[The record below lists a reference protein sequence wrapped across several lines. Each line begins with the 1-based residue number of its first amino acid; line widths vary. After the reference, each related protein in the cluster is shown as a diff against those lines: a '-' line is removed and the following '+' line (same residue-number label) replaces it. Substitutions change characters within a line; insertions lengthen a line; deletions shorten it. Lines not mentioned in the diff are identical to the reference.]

1 VKLSDALAM
10 ASQKLSE
17 VGVPSPQ
24 ADATWLLCHVL
35 DTNRSDLLTRITFDQ
50 ELTIEQI
57 ADFLAALSR
66 REKREPLQHITGKAA
81 FRSLEL
87 MVGPGV
93 FVPRPETEQ
102 VVQYAIDYLRQL
114 PKPGVAIDLGTGS
127 GAIAIAMATEV
138 PQTKVYAVELSKAA
152 FAYAAKNIEANAA
165 MVELRLGAMQNVVF
179 DLVGGLD
186 VVISNP
192 PYIPNS
198 AIPKDPEVRNYDPE
212 LALYGGEDGLDVIR
226 DISGIAAA
234 LLRSGGL
241 LVLEH
246 ADGQSEAIRELLLN
260 DGWSS
265 VNAFQDATL
274 RYRTITAIR

>member
-1 VKLSDALAM
+1 M
-10 ASQKLSE
+10 KLSE
-17 VGVPSPQ
+17 ALALASEKLSTAGVPSPQ
-24 ADATWLLCHVL
+24 ADATWLLCHIL
-35 DTNRSDLLTRITFDQ
+35 ETDRSDLLTRITFDQ
-50 ELTIEQI
+50 
-57 ADFLAALSR
+57 DLAAEQLEAFLVALAR

-87 MVGPGV
+87 SVGPGV
-93 FVPRPETEQ
+93 FIPRPETEQ

-114 PKPGVAIDLGTGS
+114 PMPGVAIDLGTGS
-127 GAIAIAMATEV
+127 GAIAIAMAVEV
-138 PQTKVYAVELSKAA
+138 PQTKVYAVELSQAA
-152 FAYAAKNIEANAA
+152 FDYAAKNIEANMAA
-165 MVELRLGAMQNVVF
+165 VELRLGAMQEVVS

-192 PYIPNS
+192 PYIPDS
-198 AIPKDPEVRNYDPE
+198 AIPIDPEVRNFDPE

-234 LLRSGGL
+234 LLRAGGL

-246 ADGQSEAIRELLLN
+246 AESQSDAIRELLLN
-260 DGWSS
+260 DGWLS
-265 VNAFQDATL
+265 VSAFQDATM

>member
-1 VKLSDALAM
+1 MKLSAVLA
-10 ASQKLSE
+10 AAAERLSQA
-17 VGVPSPQ
+17 GVPSPQ

-35 DTNRSDLLTRITFDQ
+35 GIDRSELLTRITFNQDLLSDQ
-50 ELTIEQI
+50 LESFNVL
-57 ADFLAALSR
+57 LAR
-66 REKREPLQHITGKAA
+66 RAKREPLQHITGVAA

-87 MVGPGV
+87 SVGPGV

-114 PKPGVAIDLGTGS
+114 PASGKAIDLGTGS
-127 GAIAIAMATEV
+127 GAIAIAIAKEV
-138 PQTKVYAVELSKAA
+138 PQTTVYAVELSESAHM
-152 FAYAAKNIEANAA
+152 YAAKNIVANDAG
-165 MVELRLGAMQNVVF
+165 VELRLGAMQEVVG
-179 DLVGGLD
+179 DLVGQLD

-192 PYIPNS
+192 PYIPEA
-198 AIPKDPEVRNYDPE
+198 AIPIDPEVRDYDPE

-234 LLRSGGL
+234 LLRKGGL

-246 ADGQSEAIRELLLN
+246 ADGQSDAIRELLLE
-260 DGWSS
+260 DGWLSIS
-265 VNAFQDATL
+265 AFQDATL

>member
-1 VKLSDALAM
+1 VKLSEALAF
-10 ASQKLSE
+10 ASEKLSAA
-17 VGVPSPQ
+17 GVPSPQ
-24 ADATWLLCHVL
+24 ADATWLLCHIL
-35 DTNRSDLLTRITFDQ
+35 ETDRSELLTRITFDQ
-50 ELTIEQI
+50 
-57 ADFLAALSR
+57 DLAAEQLEAFLFALAR

-87 MVGPGV
+87 SVGPGV
-93 FVPRPETEQ
+93 FIPRPETEQ

-114 PKPGVAIDLGTGS
+114 PRPGVAIDLGTGS
-127 GAIAIAMATEV
+127 GAIAIAMAVEV
-138 PQTKVYAVELSKAA
+138 PQTKVYAVELSQSA
-152 FAYAAKNIEANAA
+152 FDFAAKNIEGNGAS
-165 MVELRLGAMQNVVF
+165 VELRLGAMQEVVS

-192 PYIPNS
+192 PYIPDS
-198 AIPKDPEVRNYDPE
+198 AIPIDPEVRNFDPE

-234 LLRSGGL
+234 LLRAGGL

-246 ADGQSEAIRELLLN
+246 ADGQSDDIRELLLN
-260 DGWSS
+260 DGWLS
-265 VNAFQDATL
+265 VSAFQDATM

>member
-1 VKLSDALAM
+1 M
-10 ASQKLSE
+10 KLSE
-17 VGVPSPQ
+17 ALALASEKLSAAGVPSPQ
-24 ADATWLLCHVL
+24 ADATWLLCHIL
-35 DTNRSDLLTRITFDQ
+35 ETDRSDLLTRITFNQ
-50 ELTIEQI
+50 ELAAEQLD
-57 ADFLAALSR
+57 AFLVALSR

-87 MVGPGV
+87 SVGPGV
-93 FVPRPETEQ
+93 FIPRPETEQ

-114 PKPGVAIDLGTGS
+114 PRPGFAIDLGTGS
-127 GAIAIAMATEV
+127 GAIAIAMAVEV
-138 PQTKVYAVELSKAA
+138 PQTKVYAVELSQAA
-152 FAYAAKNIEANAA
+152 FDYAAKNIEANLAA
-165 MVELRLGAMQNVVF
+165 VELRLGAMQEVVS

-192 PYIPNS
+192 PYIPDS
-198 AIPKDPEVRNYDPE
+198 AIPIDPEVRNFDPE

-234 LLRSGGL
+234 LLRAGGL

-246 ADGQSEAIRELLLN
+246 AESQSDAIRELLLN
-260 DGWSS
+260 DGWLS
-265 VNAFQDATL
+265 VSAFQDATM

>member
-1 VKLSDALAM
+1 M

-50 ELTIEQI
+50 ELTIEQL

-87 MVGPGV
+87 NVGPGV

-138 PQTKVYAVELSKAA
+138 PQTKVYAVELSEAA

-165 MVELRLGAMQNVVF
+165 MVELRLGAMQNVVS

-260 DGWSS
+260 DGWLS
-265 VNAFQDATL
+265 VNAFQDASL

>member
-1 VKLSDALAM
+1 VKLSEALAF
-10 ASQKLSE
+10 ASEKLSAA
-17 VGVPSPQ
+17 GVPSPQ
-24 ADATWLLCHVL
+24 ADATWLLCHIL
-35 DTNRSDLLTRITFDQ
+35 ETDRSDLLTRITFDQ
-50 ELTIEQI
+50 
-57 ADFLAALSR
+57 DLAAEQLDAFLVALAR

-87 MVGPGV
+87 SVGPGV
-93 FVPRPETEQ
+93 FIPRPETEQ

-114 PKPGVAIDLGTGS
+114 PTPGVAIDLGTGS
-127 GAIAIAMATEV
+127 GAIAIAMAVEV
-138 PQTKVYAVELSKAA
+138 PQTKVYAVELSQAA
-152 FAYAAKNIEANAA
+152 FDYAAKNIEANLAA
-165 MVELRLGAMQNVVF
+165 VELRLGAMQEVVS

-192 PYIPNS
+192 PYIPDS
-198 AIPKDPEVRNYDPE
+198 AIPIDPEVRNFDPE

-234 LLRSGGL
+234 LLRAGGL

-246 ADGQSEAIRELLLN
+246 AESQSDAIRELLLN
-260 DGWSS
+260 DGWLS
-265 VNAFQDATL
+265 VSAFQDASM

>member
-1 VKLSDALAM
+1 MKLSDALAM

-50 ELTIEQI
+50 ELTIEQL

-138 PQTKVYAVELSKAA
+138 PQTKVYAVELSEAA

-165 MVELRLGAMQNVVF
+165 MVELRLGAMQNVVS

-260 DGWSS
+260 DGWLS

>member
-1 VKLSDALAM
+1 M
-10 ASQKLSE
+10 KLSE
-17 VGVPSPQ
+17 ALSFATEKLSLASVPSPQ

-35 DTNRSDLLTRITFDQ
+35 DTDRSDLLTRITFDQ
-50 ELTIEQI
+50 ELTPEQLD
-57 ADFLAALSR
+57 AFEAALAR
-66 REKREPLQHITGKAA
+66 REKREPLQHITGTAA

-87 MVGPGV
+87 SVGPGV

-114 PKPGVAIDLGTGS
+114 PTPGVAIDLGTGS
-127 GAIAIAMATEV
+127 GAIAIAMAKEV
-138 PQTKVYAVELSKAA
+138 PQAKVFAVELSEAA
-152 FAYAAKNIEANAA
+152 HAYAAKNIAANGVS
-165 MVELRLGAMQNVVF
+165 VELRLGAMQEVVS
-179 DLVGGLD
+179 DLVGSLD

-192 PYIPNS
+192 PYIPNA
-198 AIPKDPEVRNYDPE
+198 AIPIDPEVRNYDPE

-234 LLRSGGL
+234 LLRPGGL

-246 ADGQSEAIRELLLN
+246 ADGQSDDIRELLLT
-260 DGWSS
+260 DGWLNVS
-265 VNAFQDATL
+265 AFQDATM

>member
-1 VKLSDALAM
+1 VKLSEALAL
-10 ASQKLSE
+10 ASEKLSTA
-17 VGVPSPQ
+17 GVPSPQ
-24 ADATWLLCHVL
+24 ADATWLLCHIL
-35 DTNRSDLLTRITFDQ
+35 ETDRSDLLTRITFDQ
-50 ELTIEQI
+50 DLASEQLE
-57 ADFLAALSR
+57 AFLVALAR

-87 MVGPGV
+87 SVGPGV
-93 FVPRPETEQ
+93 FIPRPETEQ

-114 PKPGVAIDLGTGS
+114 PMPGVAIDLGTGS
-127 GAIAIAMATEV
+127 GAIAIAMAVEV
-138 PQTKVYAVELSKAA
+138 PQTKVYAVELSQAA
-152 FAYAAKNIEANAA
+152 FDYAAKNIEANMAA
-165 MVELRLGAMQNVVF
+165 VELRLGAMQEVVS

-192 PYIPNS
+192 PYIPDS
-198 AIPKDPEVRNYDPE
+198 AIPIDPEVRNFDPE

-234 LLRSGGL
+234 LLRAGGL

-246 ADGQSEAIRELLLN
+246 AESQSDAIRELLLN
-260 DGWSS
+260 DGWLS
-265 VNAFQDATL
+265 VSAFQDATM

>member
-1 VKLSDALAM
+1 VKLSEALAL
-10 ASQKLSE
+10 ASQKLSQA
-17 VGVPSPQ
+17 GVPSPQ
-24 ADATWLLCHVL
+24 ADATWLLCHIL
-35 DTNRSDLLTRITFDQ
+35 DTDRSDLLTRLTFDQ
-50 ELTIEQI
+50 ELTAEQVS
-57 ADFLAALSR
+57 AFDAALAR
-66 REKREPLQHITGKAA
+66 REKREPLQHITGTAA

-87 MVGPGV
+87 NVGPGV

-138 PQTKVYAVELSKAA
+138 PQTKVYAVELSEAA

-165 MVELRLGAMQNVVF
+165 MVELRLGAMQSVVS

-260 DGWSS
+260 DGWLS

>member
-1 VKLSDALAM
+1 MKLSDALAM

-138 PQTKVYAVELSKAA
+138 PQTKVYAVELSEAA
-152 FAYAAKNIEANAA
+152 FTYAAKNIEANAA
-165 MVELRLGAMQNVVF
+165 MVELRLGAMQNVVS

-198 AIPKDPEVRNYDPE
+198 AIPKDPEVRNHDPE

>member
-1 VKLSDALAM
+1 MKLSDALAM

-50 ELTIEQI
+50 ELTIEQL

-138 PQTKVYAVELSKAA
+138 PQTKVYAVELSDAA

-165 MVELRLGAMQNVVF
+165 MVELRLGAMQNVVS

-260 DGWSS
+260 DGWLS
-265 VNAFQDATL
+265 VNAFQDASL

>member
-1 VKLSDALAM
+1 MKLVEALAF
-10 ASQKLSE
+10 AANQLE
-17 VGVPSPQ
+17 LAGVPSPQ
-24 ADATWLLCHVL
+24 ADATWLLCFAL
-35 DTNRSDLLTRITFDQ
+35 DTDRSDLLTKITFDYEMTDGQ
-50 ELTIEQI
+50 
-57 ADFLAALSR
+57 FALFSQSLER
-66 REKREPLQHITGKAA
+66 RIRREPLQHITGLAA

-87 MVGPGV
+87 EVGPGV
-93 FVPRPETEQ
+93 FIPRPETEQ

-114 PKPGVAIDLGTGS
+114 PGSGKAIDLGTGS

-138 PQTKVYAVELSKAA
+138 LGTEVYAVELSEAA
-152 FAYAAKNIEANAA
+152 HGYAAKNIARHSAA
-165 MVELRLGAMQNVVF
+165 VELRLGAMQDVVS
-179 DLVGGLD
+179 DLVGLMD

-198 AIPKDPEVRNYDPE
+198 AIPMDPEVRDFDPE
-212 LALYGGEDGLDVIR
+212 LALYGGDDGLDVIR

-246 ADGQSEAIRELLLN
+246 ADGQSESIRELLLR
-260 DGWSS
+260 DGWHS
-265 VNAFQDATL
+265 VSAFQDAAL

>member
-1 VKLSDALAM
+1 MKLSEALAL

-24 ADATWLLCHVL
+24 ADATWLLCHIL
-35 DTNRSDLLTRITFDQ
+35 DTDRSDLLTRITFDQ
-50 ELTIEQI
+50 ELTTEQKV
-57 ADFLAALSR
+57 AFDAALAR
-66 REKREPLQHITGKAA
+66 REKREPLQHITGTAA

-87 MVGPGV
+87 KVGPGV

-114 PKPGVAIDLGTGS
+114 PVPGKAIDLGTGS
-127 GAIAIAMATEV
+127 GAIAIAMAFEV
-138 PQTKVYAVELSKAA
+138 PQTKVYAVELSEDAHK
-152 FAYAAKNIEANAA
+152 YAASNIAANNVS
-165 MVELRLGAMQNVVF
+165 VELRLGAMQQVVG
-179 DLVGGLD
+179 DLIGHLD

-192 PYIPNS
+192 PYIPDS
-198 AIPKDPEVRNYDPE
+198 AIPIDPEVRDYDPD

-226 DISGIAAA
+226 DISGIGAA
-234 LLRSGGL
+234 LLRPGGL

-246 ADGQSEAIRELLLN
+246 ADGQSDAIRELLLN
-260 DGWSS
+260 DGWFS
-265 VNAFQDATL
+265 VSAFQDATL

>member
-1 VKLSDALAM
+1 MKLVEALAF
-10 ASQKLSE
+10 ATDQLTLA
-17 VGVPSPQ
+17 GVPSPQ
-24 ADATWLLCHVL
+24 ADATWLLCFAL
-35 DTNRSDLLTRITFDQ
+35 ETDRSDLLTRITFDFG
-50 ELTIEQI
+50 LTDQQLGV
-57 ADFLAALSR
+57 FNAALER
-66 REKREPLQHITGKAA
+66 RIKREPLQHITGVAA

-87 MVGPGV
+87 EVGPGV

-114 PKPGVAIDLGTGS
+114 PAPGKAIDLGTGS

-138 PQTKVYAVELSKAA
+138 LGTKVYAVELSEDAHA
-152 FAYAAKNIEANAA
+152 FAARNIAKNSAE
-165 MVELRLGAMQNVVF
+165 VELRLGAMQEVVA
-179 DLVGGLD
+179 DLVGQLD

-198 AIPKDPEVRNYDPE
+198 AIPIDPEVRDYDPE

-234 LLRSGGL
+234 LLRLGGL

-246 ADGQSEAIRELLLN
+246 ADGQSDAICELLLN
-260 DGWSS
+260 DGWHS
-265 VNAFQDATL
+265 VSAFRDATT
-274 RYRTITAIR
+274 RYRTITALR